1 MVSFCSW
8 IVAAL
13 SCRLLTGVRRNTE
26 EDSFEHKSVQLCHPS
41 IVQDTCRN
49 WNGELNKSPEEEPTS
64 VTFGFLADL
73 LSANA
78 RDTTIFWTALGLD
91 ISEQEVSCQILCDKL
106 VKYVKRVGGVLPAS
120 SDTVCITVNGT
131 TTCDK
136 HVDPIELAHEM
147 VSFDYESRP
156 HGHDVISAGVDANSS
171 DQALPASE
179 IAPSSA
185 STTSQAS
192 PDASS
197 NATTSTHS
205 VWNAVESIAGQFRF
219 YPTSGSNNMILH
231 GALAEMEASFV
242 DVSEAGIA
250 NTRVAM
256 KQQLETH
263 FARAKVWVSQVQR
276 VMSARG
282 AAAERAKWFGGT
294 SKERITKKEHE
305 KARKRLVRTFNFIA
319 REFSD
324 GVHFVYPADEATAPA
339 CFSWRMAYVYLDP
352 SRPKGSREYRESQG
366 PKCSPSDDPKRKWC
380 AVDSDGKYYVY
391 LCNYMWKTQTPGS
404 ITATLIHELAHHSN
418 TDDVSYSSTQAK
430 GLPQEDQL
438 FNAANYEFFAADVVN
453 SNGGCVEINSGCAA
467 AKKKGRCTM
476 PLVREVCPRSCGVCV
491 DPNATTKLSAAPL
504 TPTTTSLPAAPRSP
518 TTTSLPSAPP
528 IPRTTSLPSAQTPKP
543 EVQSPGK
550 SKSRHCFPP
559 GAAVLLAG
567 PQGSEDAFETT
578 MQSLSPGDRLLG
590 LDGEVNTYLLDFHG
604 GASERATLLT
614 AYLRIEHDLQ
624 KRGRPLLVTA
634 NHLVSVI
641 THAEQ
646 KVTSIP
652 AGEIRPG
659 EHALFVSGAGRKL
672 MPSNVRLM
680 DTVYMPGFSAPLT
693 SSGQLFV
700 ENVLVSSYALLSEA
714 QLTLWQRGPQIFRDE
729 TQRICHMIAFPF
741 RFAHALGLGT
751 FYLDVLSS
759 AFDHLSAFLL
769 RSRSAGCHATLAF

>member
-49 WNGELNKSPEEEPTS
+49 WNGEHNKSLEKKPTF
-64 VTFGFLADL
+64 VTLGFLTDL
-73 LSANA
+73 LSASA
-78 RDTTIFWTALGLD
+78 RDMTNFWTAVGLD
-91 ISEQEVSCQILCDKL
+91 VSEQEVSCQILCDKL
-106 VKYVKRVGGVLPAS
+106 VKYVKTVGGVLPTS
-120 SDTVCITVNGT
+120 SDTVCLTVKGT
-131 TTCDK
+131 TTCDNY
-136 HVDPIELAHEM
+136 VDPIELAHEM
-147 VSFDYESRP
+147 ASFEYETRSFAK
-156 HGHDVISAGVDANSS
+156 DVLLTGADANSS
-171 DQALPASE
+171 DQALPASKV
-179 IAPSSA
+179 APSSA
-185 STTSQAS
+185 STTSPTS
-192 PDASS
+192 VDDRDASS
-197 NATTSTHS
+197 HVATITYS
-205 VWNAVESIAGQFRF
+205 VWNAVESIAEQFRF
-219 YPTSGSNNMILH
+219 YPSSGSNSMILH
-231 GALAEMEASFV
+231 GPPEEMESAFV
-242 DVSEAGIA
+242 DVSEVGTAS
-250 NTRVAM
+250 TSVAM
-256 KQQLETH
+256 KQELETA
-263 FARAKVWVSQVQR
+263 FARARVWVAQVKR
-276 VMSARG
+276 VMSTQG
-282 AAAERAKWFGGT
+282 AAAARAKWFGGNGNAT
-294 SKERITKKEHE
+294 EEEHE
-305 KARKRLVRTFNFIA
+305 KARIRIVRTFNFIA

-391 LCNYMWKTQTPGS
+391 LCNLMWSNYSSATF
-404 ITATLIHELAHHSN
+404 TAGLIHELAHHAG
-418 TDDVSYSSTQAK
+418 TIDWILGKEMGQSSS
-430 GLPQEDQL
+430 LEDQL
-438 FNAANYEFFAADVVN
+438 YSTSNYEWFAVDVVA
-453 SNGGCVEINSGCAA
+453 SNGLCVDFNHNCSEW
-467 AKKKGRCTM
+467 KKGTACATNDDLRKQ
-476 PLVREVCPRSCGVCV
+476 CPYTCGLCD
-491 DPNATTKLSAAPL
+491 DPTLSLPSP
-504 TPTTTSLPAAPRSP
+504 TPTTTSLPSEPPTP
-518 TTTSLPSAPP
+518 TTTSSPSAPNP
-528 IPRTTSLPSAQTPKP
+528 NPG
-543 EVQSPGK
+543 EQSPGK
-550 SKSRHCFPP
+550 PKSRRFCFPP
-559 GAAVLLAG
+559 SAVVSLART
-567 PQGSEDAFETT
+567 QGSEDAVETT